1 MEDSKNPNMLRSEGA
16 PSPKGAVVLAK
27 QALPFGRKRVS
38 MAENTATNQYSLSPK
53 DKIAI
58 ISNRIEMDYGEKRRQ
73 LYQGA
78 VTAYASLKKET
89 FLCDDEKLEMIW
101 AKTKQIIDNNR
112 DDSAEPNPFLEMLA
126 SVTKEEDKQR
136 RARME
141 RLSDATGL
149 EEYEIEELF
158 FNYAP
163 WLEDEEA
170 CQSILDSDETW
181 ETYENLVELVATGR
195 ESCISLHLYRSTKIA
210 QANAWKRGSAKPFDE
225 TAEMLVKY
233 EQQRRSEWKSWADL
247 IRLETI
253 LSD

>member
-1 MEDSKNPNMLRSEGA
+1 MLRSEGA

-27 QALPFGRKRVS
+27 QALPFGRKRPN
-38 MAENTATNQYSLSPK
+38 MAKNIATNQHSLSTK

-58 ISNRIEMDYGEKRRQ
+58 ISNHIEMDYGEERRQ

-78 VTAYASLKKET
+78 VTVYASLKKET
-89 FLCDDEKLEMIW
+89 FPCDDEKLERIW
-101 AKTKQIIDNNR
+101 AKTKQIIDSNR

-126 SVTKEEDKQR
+126 SVTKKEDRQR

-195 ESCISLHLYRSTKIA
+195 ESCISLHLYHNTKFA
-210 QANAWKRGSAKPFDE
+210 QANAWKRGSTRPFDE
-225 TAEMLVKY
+225 MAKMLVEY
-233 EQQRRSEWKSWADL
+233 EQQRGSGWKSWVSL
-247 IRLETI
+247 IRAIGNDGLYK
-253 LSD
+253 SD